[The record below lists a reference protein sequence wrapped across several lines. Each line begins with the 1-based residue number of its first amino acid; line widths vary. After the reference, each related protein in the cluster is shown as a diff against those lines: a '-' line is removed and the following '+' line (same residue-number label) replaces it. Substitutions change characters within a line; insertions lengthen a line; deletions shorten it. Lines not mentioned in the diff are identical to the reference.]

1 MANYYWILLLA
12 LLCFTTF
19 GVWLTTI
26 TVSVLLAFLYSLIYF
41 TYHAVEDE
49 ANAYIE
55 SLKTDPDHHVYSFFN
70 PETISKKETFEE
82 NISLSGS
89 EYIDQQL
96 SDIMEYIF
104 RDYVYPWYDKISDDE
119 DFPNQLHNS
128 ASYLISCMAKRLQQV
143 DFLQF
148 VCTQLSEEVAK
159 HIRIYRKSL
168 KAMAAKNSE
177 EIDFET
183 IFFQHEQD
191 VDRLNTSHAN
201 VCLDENYE
209 RKWLRDITEA
219 LLYHLAP
226 ENDFRCKTIR
236 ILICEIIANKVFLT
250 TINMLS
256 NPDYVNQLIIW
267 LCSDYP
273 VTNETFLTVLRSTKS
288 TQQLNAVH
296 SLVNKEIMNLRS
308 RDSGESESRAKQQ
321 LSSLVFLSNLIKSI
335 VNSIP
340 QQSDRSLDLLLS
352 FEHSMSSPK
361 NDSLSLKWILESK
374 TALPYFIDYLTTINC
389 DSFISFYMNIDGWK
403 QFVHD
408 QMQTVSGDPNQYS
421 SSDLATVDHI
431 RDEAKKLYSLY
442 IVQKPDICDELGD
455 ELVKSLV
462 KKIQTDPV
470 DETWFDE
477 VQNTLYKGLLK
488 PEKGIISGFGKHESC
503 SRLISDLEMKSLGS
517 EDIYE
522 PELAIPASDF
532 LIPMDAVQQLLKGTG
547 DKVSDFLSGGKALNP
562 SQSEED
568 KSILS
573 ADIIETGLVH
583 EGGKTFGVYAVSITR
598 VYMSGKEENWHVYKR
613 YSDFYD
619 LYQRVKD
626 RYPELGKLSF
636 PAKKTFHNADRRVL
650 EKRMMMLNQFIH
662 NLLKSSTVVNYPGIQ
677 TMVEQFLEQ
686 RPEDKKA
693 LLSGH
698 LVKTVDN
705 LLFNPLKA
713 VGNVVKTV
721 PDNIFNTVDGVMDNI
736 SKVLGPSKPTV
747 NRIIVDEDDDNMP
760 MRAVLLL
767 LTEVF
772 EVDEQQQWL
781 RKRFVMLL
789 QHIIRASFGH
799 VVNRRFKEYVATVTD
814 PYRVSLLI
822 AAIKNSLWP
831 EGVRATE
838 VQFRDTEVQ
847 LRTLVAAK
855 CALMSSVSDEL
866 KHLMGSE
873 VTRRGIYLAVVML
886 QHKTLNK
893 RLAYVL
899 TSACILLIFPSF
911 SGLID
916 KLHKNPPILNRN

>member
-1 MANYYWILLLA
+1 MICWILMLFA
-12 LLCFTTF
+12 LCVTTF
-19 GVWLTTI
+19 GLWLTTI
-26 TVSVLLAFLYSLIYF
+26 VVSVLLAFFLSVICFAYI
-41 TYHAVEDE
+41 TVEEE
-49 ANAYIE
+49 AAQYIE
-55 SLKTDPDHHVYSFFN
+55 SLKRDSEYTVYSLFN
-70 PETISKKETFEE
+70 PKSISTKEINEDDVNLT
-82 NISLSGS
+82 GS
-89 EYIDQQL
+89 EYIDLQL
-96 SDIMEYIF
+96 SDIMDYIL
-104 RDYVYPWYDKISDDE
+104 RDYVYPWYDKLSDDE
-119 DFPNQLHNS
+119 DFPIQIHKS
-128 ASYLISCMAKRLQQV
+128 TSYLISCMAKRLQQV

-148 VCTQLSEEVAK
+148 VCTNLSEEVAK

-168 KAMAAKNSE
+168 KATSTKNFE
-177 EIDFET
+177 EVDFET

-191 VDRLNTSHAN
+191 VDRLGTSHVN

-209 RKWLRDITEA
+209 KKWLRDISEA
-219 LLYHLAP
+219 LMYHVTH
-226 ENDFRCKTIR
+226 ENDFKCRTIR
-236 ILICEIIANKVFLT
+236 MLIREIISNKLFLT
-250 TINMLS
+250 TVNMLS

-288 TQQLNAVH
+288 NQQLNAVH
-296 SLVNKEIMNLRS
+296 SLVKKEIMNLRS
-308 RDSGESESRAKQQ
+308 RDSGESDSRAKQQ
-321 LSSLVFLSNLIKSI
+321 LSSLLFLSDLIKSI

-340 QQSDRSLDLLLS
+340 QQSDRSIDFLLS

-389 DSFISFYMNIDGWK
+389 DSFISFYINIDGWK
-403 QFVHD
+403 QFVHE
-408 QMQTVSGDPNQYS
+408 QMQNVSGDPNQYS

-442 IVQKPDICDELGD
+442 IGQKPDIQNELGD
-455 ELVKSLV
+455 DVVKSLA
-462 KKIQTDPV
+462 KKIQFDSV

-477 VQNTLYKGLLK
+477 VQNALYKTLLK
-488 PEKGIISGFGKHESC
+488 PEKGIISGFGKHECC
-503 SRLISDLEMKSLGS
+503 SRLITDLEMKSFGS
-517 EDIYE
+517 EDIFE
-522 PELAIPASDF
+522 PEIAMPASDF
-532 LIPMDAVQQLLKGTG
+532 LIPMDAVQQLFKGTG
-547 DKVSDFLSGGKALNP
+547 DKVSDFLSGSKALSP
-562 SQSEED
+562 GQSEYD

-626 RYPELGKLSF
+626 KYSELGKLSF

-662 NLLKSSTVVNYPGIQ
+662 NLLKSSTVANYPGIQ

-705 LLFNPLKA
+705 LLFNPLKV

-736 SKVLGPSKPTV
+736 SKVLGPSKP
-747 NRIIVDEDDDNMP
+747 DDDNMP

-831 EGVRATE
+831 DGVRATE
-838 VQFRDTEVQ
+838 VQFRDAEVQ

-866 KHLMGSE
+866 KHLMGSD

-899 TSACILLIFPSF
+899 ISSCFLLIFPNF

-916 KLHKNPPILNRN
+916 KLHKNPPILTRN

>member
-1 MANYYWILLLA
+1 MICWVLMFFA
-12 LLCFTTF
+12 LCVTTF
-19 GVWLTTI
+19 GLWLTTI
-26 TVSVLLAFLYSLIYF
+26 IVSVLLAFFLSVICF
-41 TYHAVEDE
+41 
-49 ANAYIE
+49 AYITVEEETALFME
-55 SLKTDPDHHVYSFFN
+55 SLKKDSEYTVYSLFD
-70 PETISKKETFEE
+70 PKTISAKEINEDGV
-82 NISLSGS
+82 NLSGS

-96 SDIMEYIF
+96 SDIMDFIL
-104 RDYVYPWYDKISDDE
+104 RDYVYPWYDKLSDDE
-119 DFPNQLHNS
+119 DFPIQIHRS
-128 ASYLISCMAKRLQQV
+128 TSYLISCMAKRLQQV

-148 VCTQLSEEVAK
+148 VCTNLSKEVAK

-168 KAMAAKNSE
+168 KATSTKNSE
-177 EIDFET
+177 EVDFET

-191 VDRLNTSHAN
+191 VDRLGTSHAN

-209 RKWLRDITEA
+209 KKWLRDISEA
-219 LLYHLAP
+219 LIYHVTP
-226 ENDFRCKTIR
+226 ENDFKCRTIR
-236 ILICEIIANKVFLT
+236 ILIREIISNKLFLT

-288 TQQLNAVH
+288 YQQLNAVH
-296 SLVNKEIMNLRS
+296 SLVQKEIMNLRS
-308 RDSGESESRAKQQ
+308 RDSGESDSRAKQQ
-321 LSSLVFLSNLIKSI
+321 LSSLLFLSNLIKSI

-340 QQSDRSLDLLLS
+340 QQSDRSLDFLLS

-389 DSFISFYMNIDGWK
+389 DSFISFYINIDGWK
-403 QFVHD
+403 QFVHE
-408 QMQTVSGDPNQYS
+408 QMQNVSRDPSQYS

-431 RDEAKKLYSLY
+431 RDEAKKLYSLH
-442 IVQKPDICDELGD
+442 IGQKPDIQDELGD
-455 ELVKSLV
+455 DLVKSLA
-462 KKIQTDPV
+462 KKIQVDSV

-477 VQNTLYKGLLK
+477 VQNALYKTLLK

-503 SRLISDLEMKSLGS
+503 SRLITDLELKSLGS
-517 EDIYE
+517 EDIFE
-522 PELAIPASDF
+522 PELAMPASDF
-532 LIPMDAVQQLLKGTG
+532 LIPMDAVQQLFKGTG
-547 DKVSDFLSGGKALNP
+547 DKVSDFLSGSKALSP
-562 SQSEED
+562 GQSEDD

-626 RYPELGKLSF
+626 KYSELGKLSF

-662 NLLKSSTVVNYPGIQ
+662 NLLKSSTVANYPGIQ

-705 LLFNPLKA
+705 LLFNPLKV

-736 SKVLGPSKPTV
+736 SKVLGPSKPV
-747 NRIIVDEDDDNMP
+747 NRILVE
-760 MRAVLLL
+760 
-767 LTEVF
+767 EVS
-772 EVDEQQQWL
+772 
-781 RKRFVMLL
+781 K
-789 QHIIRASFGH
+789 
-799 VVNRRFKEYVATVTD
+799 KE
-814 PYRVSLLI
+814 
-822 AAIKNSLWP
+822 
-831 EGVRATE
+831 EG
-838 VQFRDTEVQ
+838 
-847 LRTLVAAK
+847 K
-855 CALMSSVSDEL
+855 
-866 KHLMGSE
+866 
-873 VTRRGIYLAVVML
+873 
-886 QHKTLNK
+886 
-893 RLAYVL
+893 
-899 TSACILLIFPSF
+899 
-911 SGLID
+911 
-916 KLHKNPPILNRN
+916 

>member
-1 MANYYWILLLA
+1 MIHYYWALILTT
-12 LLCFTTF
+12 LCVTTF
-19 GVWLTTI
+19 GLWLTTI
-26 TVSVLLAFLYSLIYF
+26 VVSVLLAFFLSVIWFAYNTVEKEAALY
-41 TYHAVEDE
+41 V
-49 ANAYIE
+49 E
-55 SLKTDPDHHVYSFFN
+55 SLKRDPEYTVYSLFD
-70 PETISKKETFEE
+70 PKSISAKEINEDDV
-82 NISLSGS
+82 NLSGS
-89 EYIDQQL
+89 EYIDHQL
-96 SDIMEYIF
+96 SDIMDYIL
-104 RDYVYPWYDKISDDE
+104 RDYVYPWYDKLSDDE
-119 DFPNQLHNS
+119 DFPIQIHKS
-128 ASYLISCMAKRLQQV
+128 TSYLISCMAKQLQQI

-148 VCTQLSEEVAK
+148 VCTNLSEEVAK

-168 KAMAAKNSE
+168 KATSTKNSE
-177 EIDFET
+177 EVDFET
-183 IFFQHEQD
+183 LFFQHEQD
-191 VDRLNTSHAN
+191 VDRLGTSHAN

-209 RKWLRDITEA
+209 RKWLRDISEA
-219 LLYHLAP
+219 LIYHIIP
-226 ENDFRCKTIR
+226 ENDFNCRTIR
-236 ILICEIIANKVFLT
+236 ILIREIISNKLFLT

-288 TQQLNAVH
+288 NQQLNAVH
-296 SLVNKEIMNLRS
+296 SLVKKEIMNLRS
-308 RDSGESESRAKQQ
+308 RDSGESDSRAKQQ
-321 LSSLVFLSNLIKSI
+321 LSSLLFLSNLIKSI

-340 QQSDRSLDLLLS
+340 QQSDRSLDFLLS

-389 DSFISFYMNIDGWK
+389 DSFISFYINIDGWK
-403 QFVHD
+403 QFVHE
-408 QMQTVSGDPNQYS
+408 QMQNVSGDPSQYS

-442 IVQKPDICDELGD
+442 IGQKPDIQNELGD
-455 ELVKSLV
+455 DLVKSLA
-462 KKIQTDPV
+462 KKIQVDPV

-477 VQNTLYKGLLK
+477 VQNTLYKTLLK
-488 PEKGIISGFGKHESC
+488 PEKGIISGFGKHECC
-503 SRLISDLEMKSLGS
+503 SRLITDLEMKSLGS
-517 EDIYE
+517 EDIFE
-522 PELAIPASDF
+522 PELAMPATDF
-532 LIPMDAVQQLLKGTG
+532 LIPMDAVQQLFKGTG
-547 DKVSDFLSGGKALNP
+547 DKVSDFLSGNKPISPGQL
-562 SQSEED
+562 EDD

-583 EGGKTFGVYAVSITR
+583 EGGKTYGVYAVSITR
-598 VYMSGKEENWHVYKR
+598 IYMSGKEENWHVYKR

-626 RYPELGKLSF
+626 KYSELGKLSF

-662 NLLKSSTVVNYPGIQ
+662 NLLKSSTVANYPGIQ

-705 LLFNPLKA
+705 LLFNPLKV

-736 SKVLGPSKPTV
+736 SKVLGPSKPI
-747 NRIIVDEDDDNMP
+747 NRMLVEEDDDNMP

-772 EVDEQQQWL
+772 EVNEQQQWL

-831 EGVRATE
+831 DGVRATE
-838 VQFRDTEVQ
+838 VQFRDAEVQ

-866 KHLMGSE
+866 KHLMGSD

-899 TSACILLIFPSF
+899 ISSCFLLIFPNF

-916 KLHKNPPILNRN
+916 KLHKNPPILSRN

>member
-1 MANYYWILLLA
+1 MEI
-12 LLCFTTF
+12 C
-19 GVWLTTI
+19 
-26 TVSVLLAFLYSLIYF
+26 
-41 TYHAVEDE
+41 
-49 ANAYIE
+49 
-55 SLKTDPDHHVYSFFN
+55 
-70 PETISKKETFEE
+70 KKETNEDDEIF
-82 NISLSGS
+82 SGY

-96 SDIMEYIF
+96 SDIMDYIL
-104 RDYVYPWYDKISDDE
+104 RDYVYPWYDKLSDDE
-119 DFPNQLHNS
+119 DFPDHLHKS
-128 ASYLISCMAKRLQQV
+128 ASYLVRCMAKRLQQV
-143 DFLQF
+143 DFQQF
-148 VCTQLSEEVAK
+148 VCTHLSEEVAK
-159 HIRIYRKSL
+159 HIHIYRKSL
-168 KAMAAKNSE
+168 KAMVTKSSE
-177 EIDFET
+177 DIDFEA
-183 IFFQHEQD
+183 IFFQLEQD
-191 VDRLNTSHAN
+191 NDRLGTSHAN

-209 RKWLRDITEA
+209 RKWLRDISEA
-219 LLYHLAP
+219 LLYHVIP
-226 ENDFRCKTIR
+226 ECDFNCRTIR
-236 ILICEIIANKVFLT
+236 VLIREIIANKIFLT

-273 VTNETFLTVLRSTKS
+273 VTNETFLTVLKSTKS
-288 TQQLNAVH
+288 TQQLNAVQ
-296 SLVNKEIMNLRS
+296 SLVDKEIMNLRS
-308 RDSGESESRAKQQ
+308 RDSGESESRAKQE
-321 LSSLVFLSNLIKSI
+321 LSSLIFLSNLIKSI
-335 VNSIP
+335 VNNIP
-340 QQSDRSLDLLLS
+340 QQSNRSLDLLLS
-352 FEHSMSSPK
+352 FEHSASSPK

-389 DSFISFYMNIDGWK
+389 DSLISFYINIDGWK
-403 QFVHD
+403 QFVHE
-408 QMQTVSGDPNQYS
+408 QMQNVIGDPNEYS

-431 RDEAKKLYSLY
+431 RDEAKKLYSLF
-442 IVQKPDICDELGD
+442 INQKPDIQGELGE
-455 ELVKSLV
+455 ELVKSLF
-462 KKIQTDPV
+462 KKIQNDTV
-470 DETWFDE
+470 VETWFDD
-477 VQNTLYKGLLK
+477 VQHALYKALLK
-488 PEKGIISGFGKHESC
+488 PEKGIMSGFGKHESC
-503 SRLISDLEMKSLGS
+503 SRLITNLEMKSLGS
-517 EDIYE
+517 EEIYE
-522 PELAIPASDF
+522 PESAVSASDF

-547 DKVSDFLSGGKALNP
+547 DKVSDFLSGGKVVSP
-562 SQSEED
+562 SQPGEER
-568 KSILS
+568 SILS

-619 LYQRVKD
+619 LYQKVKD

-662 NLLKSSTVVNYPGIQ
+662 NLLKSSTVVIYPGIQ
-677 TMVEQFLEQ
+677 SMVEQFLEQ

-693 LLSGH
+693 LLSGQ

-705 LLFNPLKA
+705 LLFTPLKA

-736 SKVLGPSKPTV
+736 SKVLGPSKPI
-747 NRIIVDEDDDNMP
+747 NRTLVEEDDDNMP

-789 QHIIRASFGH
+789 QHIVRASFGH
-799 VVNRRFKEYVATVTD
+799 IVNRRFKDYVATVTD

-822 AAIKNSLWP
+822 NAIKNSLWP
-831 EGVRATE
+831 EGERASE

-873 VTRRGIYLAVVML
+873 VTRRGIYLVIVML
-886 QHKTLNK
+886 QNKTLNK
-893 RLAYVL
+893 RLTYVL
-899 TSACILLIFPSF
+899 ISACLLLIFPNF
-911 SGLID
+911 NGLID
-916 KLHKNPPILNRN
+916 KLHKNPPLLNRN